1 MSAEDLLN
9 DTFSVLEEETMK
21 ANEQVQA
28 YQRKLMDP
36 IWHKRRE
43 LVKKIPNFWGTAIGN
58 SPIFAINPS
67 ENDLEALDNLTDFH
81 VEYDHDKPD
90 YRKIVAT
97 FKKNG
102 VFKNETLTKEITVD
116 PESDGTTVSK
126 TTIEYH
132 ENKGPSKKR
141 KASDDNED
149 EDDDFN
155 VSFIDWFGDDDV
167 RAGII
172 LSEDI
177 FPNAVEYYQGSNESD
192 DDDENAEI
200 DLDDSEGE
208 DEEEDEKPRS
218 KKPRK

>member
-9 DTFSVLEEETMK
+9 DTFTVLEEETMK
-21 ANEQVQA
+21 AAEQVQA

-58 SPIFAINPS
+58 SPMFAINPS

-81 VEYDHDKPD
+81 VEFDHNKPD
-90 YRKIVAT
+90 YRKIIAT

-102 VFKNETLTKEITVD
+102 IFKNETLTKEITVD
-116 PESDGTTVSK
+116 PENEGATISK
-126 TTIEYH
+126 TAIEYH
-132 ENKGPSKKR
+132 ENKGPNNKR
-141 KASDDNED
+141 KASDNDE

-155 VSFIDWFGDDDV
+155 VSFVDWFGDDDV

-177 FPNAVEYYQGSNESD
+177 FPSAVEYYQGPGESD
-192 DDDENAEI
+192 DDEDENGEI
-200 DLDDSEGE
+200 DLDLSDSED
-208 DEEEDEKPRS
+208 DEEEEKPKS
-218 KKPRK
+218 KKSRK